1 MTWGGMIQHI
11 PAPAAVEVSVFII
24 IFRFL
29 LFSAIL
35 KFPIDQLEL
44 QKSAISMPA
53 IICVVFGASTIDV
66 SLIES
71 RNEYFWIPAAYQK
84 IVALCITRVDWSCLP
99 IEGFN
104 KIARLQLAY
113 ESIVEK
119 FTGVLFFC
127 LWTSLS
133 QLVQNRP
140 HGVCSGQGN
149 LHHVI
154 WLLGYH
160 RTRKGDP
167 YRSCGDTSTVLLW

>member
-84 IVALCITRVDWSCLP
+84 IVALCITPVD
-99 IEGFN
+99 
-104 KIARLQLAY
+104 
-113 ESIVEK
+113 
-119 FTGVLFFC
+119 
-127 LWTSLS
+127 
-133 QLVQNRP
+133 
-140 HGVCSGQGN
+140 
-149 LHHVI
+149 
-154 WLLGYH
+154 
-160 RTRKGDP
+160 
-167 YRSCGDTSTVLLW
+167 